1 MNQASHEIAEFKAVE
16 DDPEGLFAAR
26 VSVIG
31 NVDRNGDR
39 IMPGAWDNTKAAWV
53 ASGKK
58 VPVIWSHEHKDPNAY
73 IGWVD
78 PNDIRIDGNDIIMAG
93 KLDVKGNPLAL
104 RAFNLLKQGLVSDWS
119 FAYKVNTEKVG
130 KDGARE
136 IFDLDLFEVGPTLIG
151 ANGMTGTLNVASADL
166 TPEKIAEAYDV
177 PIELVTTQADD
188 VGMKLGTA
196 VDEAMVALD
205 AELESLIEKKI
216 GRVISR
222 RTATKIR
229 DAVAQLNELLSSI
242 DEEDVLPAVEGSPS
256 EEKAVEDP
264 APPSEDELRKRRMDQ
279 LGIFLAERGR
289 E

>member
-39 IMPGAWDNTKAAWV
+39 IMPGAWDNTKAAWI

-73 IGWVD
+73 IGYVD

-104 RAFNLLKQGLVSDWS
+104 RAFNLLKQGLVGDWS

-130 KDGARE
+130 SDGARE
-136 IFDLDLFEVGPTLIG
+136 SSTS
-151 ANGMTGTLNVASADL
+151 TCSRS
-166 TPEKIAEAYDV
+166 V
-177 PIELVTTQADD
+177 P
-188 VGMKLGTA
+188 
-196 VDEAMVALD
+196 
-205 AELESLIEKKI
+205 
-216 GRVISR
+216 R
-222 RTATKIR
+222 
-229 DAVAQLNELLSSI
+229 
-242 DEEDVLPAVEGSPS
+242 
-256 EEKAVEDP
+256 
-264 APPSEDELRKRRMDQ
+264 
-279 LGIFLAERGR
+279 
-289 E
+289 